1 MCCEPVRT
9 ASGQTCWVV
18 MEVTSW
24 FLRMFDLLPKHQH
37 QDEHRLLHRKSSAL
51 WGKKCW
57 MGQDGEE
64 PPPFSAGTRCRLF
77 HVVHVDLRVGEAF
90 HHRPFVSQPC
100 RTLGLSRGSRCWFDF
115 QHGIGSSRLQHI
127 CVFSH
132 QCVLVQYDGCLMLK
146 QDRYYDLGRIFFLPM
161 VSIFYTIFLTCAEQI
176 DALCEYSMTNLY

>member
-1 MCCEPVRT
+1 
-9 ASGQTCWVV
+9 
-18 MEVTSW
+18 
-24 FLRMFDLLPKHQH
+24 MFDLLPKHQH

-51 WGKKCW
+51 WEEKKKKCW
-57 MGQDGEE
+57 MGQDEALGRNR
-64 PPPFSAGTRCRLF
+64 PPFSAGTRCRLF

-146 QDRYYDLGRIFFLPM
+146 QDRYYDIRQNFFLTNGFNLLYHLPHMCRADRCFMRIFYDKSVLVIQGICFLE
-161 VSIFYTIFLTCAEQI
+161 IY
-176 DALCEYSMTNLY
+176 

>member
-1 MCCEPVRT
+1 MNTDSCTGRAVH
-9 ASGQTCWVV
+9 SG
-18 MEVTSW
+18 
-24 FLRMFDLLPKHQH
+24 
-37 QDEHRLLHRKSSAL
+37 
-51 WGKKCW
+51 GKKNAGW
-57 MGQDGEE
+57 GRMRRWGRNR
-64 PPPFSAGTRCRLF
+64 PPFSAGTRCRLF

-161 VSIFYTIFLTCAEQI
+161 VSIFYTIFLTCAEQL
-176 DALCEYSMTNLY
+176 DALREYSMTNLY